1 MPVIYDAAVKTA
13 RMNAVRTSVADGA
26 LELLSNANQVLAS
39 FGFAGDAGAV
49 AGSTWTLAFD
59 ANTVNGTVAAGT
71 GTNATKARIKD
82 SGGNVRIS
90 GLTVGA
96 AGSGT
101 NIEMINTSISSGQPV
116 TINSAAIQHAADPA

>member
-39 FGFAGDAGAV
+39 FGLAADAGAV
-49 AGSTWTLAFD
+49 AGDTWTLALD
-59 ANTVNGTVAAGT
+59 ANTVNGLVAAGA

-82 SGGNVRIS
+82 GGGTVRVS

-96 AGSGT
+96 VGSGAQL
-101 NIEMINTSISSGQPV
+101 EMLNTSISSGQPV
-116 TINSAAIQHAADPA
+116 TLNAATIKHAPDAA